1 MLYRDEIITVRF
13 DKEMLKEFSGFDV
26 NNPDE
31 YFRLH
36 PRAKKPPFEKI
47 WMKSRNGLIPS
58 INTFLNCN
66 DRRVQNDWEQHL
78 RDYCEFCMTKQGIK
92 HDYID
97 ECIIVAIQFKPTK
110 TKSDV
115 NNTYTK
121 PFLDAMVE
129 RELLQE
135 DNYTVVR
142 MHKEYAVVDKE
153 DPHSEIR
160 IYPITKEYDMEFV
173 LWYIQQD
180 ILRLEEKYFK

>member
-1 MLYRDEIITVRF
+1 MLYKDEVIIIRF
-13 DKEMLKEFSGFDV
+13 DKEMLKEFSGYDTE
-26 NNPDE
+26 NPDE
-31 YFRLH
+31 YFKTHR
-36 PRAKKPPFEKI
+36 RATKPPYEDI
-47 WMKSRNGLIPS
+47 WKKTRSGLIPS

-66 DRRVQNDWEQHL
+66 NRRIQNSWEQHL
-78 RDYCEFCMTKQGIK
+78 RDYCEFCMSKQGIK
-92 HDYID
+92 HDYIG
-97 ECIIVAIQFKPTK
+97 ECIVVAIQFKPTK
-110 TKSDV
+110 AKSDV

-142 MHKEYAVVDKE
+142 LHKEYAVVDKA

-180 ILRLEEKYFK
+180 ILELEKKYFK

>member
-1 MLYRDEIITVRF
+1 MLYKDEVIIVRF
-13 DKEMLKEFSGFDV
+13 DKEMLKEFSGYDV
-26 NNPDE
+26 ENPDA
-31 YFRLH
+31 YFKLH
-36 PRAKKPPFEKI
+36 PRATKPPYNGLWK
-47 WMKSRNGLIPS
+47 KTRNGLIPS

-66 DRRVQNDWEQHL
+66 DRRIQNDMESHL
-78 RDYCEFCMTKQGIK
+78 KDYCEFCMTKQGIK
-92 HDYID
+92 HDYIE
-97 ECIIVAIQFKPTK
+97 ECIVVAIQFKPTK
-110 TKSDV
+110 SKSDV

-142 MHKEYAVVDKE
+142 MHKEYAVVDKA

-180 ILRLEEKYFK
+180 ILELEKKYFK

>member
-1 MLYRDEIITVRF
+1 
-13 DKEMLKEFSGFDV
+13 
-26 NNPDE
+26 
-31 YFRLH
+31 
-36 PRAKKPPFEKI
+36 
-47 WMKSRNGLIPS
+47 
-58 INTFLNCN
+58 
-66 DRRVQNDWEQHL
+66 
-78 RDYCEFCMTKQGIK
+78 MTKQGIK
-92 HDYID
+92 HDYIE

-110 TKSDV
+110 SKSDV

-142 MHKEYAVVDKE
+142 MHKEYAVVDKA

-180 ILRLEEKYFK
+180 ILELEKKYFK